1 LGLAV
6 AGALL
11 GGLGSLL
18 SPKKYETHTSF
29 ISVGSASIRLPAGLA
44 GLAGVAQSAGLAI
57 SLGGGE
63 SQPLSPYFFGDLV
76 TSDALLMQ
84 LAVAPFRQ
92 PNAADGRTAPLG
104 ELLHVGGRSQT
115 DSLVRAVKRL
125 RRAFTVEIQS
135 RTGVVTV
142 TFTNHDPDLAK
153 AVVERLTELLNNFV
167 RHDLQTRAGDQR
179 RFLETRVAAQ
189 RDSMLVRQQLLRQ
202 FLETNRDYRNSPT
215 LVFREAQ
222 LRQELEFQ
230 QELGISLARSLEEAR
245 LNELRDIP
253 VLSVIDHPI
262 RPPRPSSPK
271 PLWTSLGFAIFA
283 PLLWLTWL
291 LLARA
296 TGWDLGR
303 QSSVRLQGC

>member
-104 ELLHVGGRSQT
+104 ELLHVGADR
-115 DSLVRAVKRL
+115 KR
-125 RRAFTVEIQS
+125 TVS
-135 RTGVVTV
+135 
-142 TFTNHDPDLAK
+142 
-153 AVVERLTELLNNFV
+153 
-167 RHDLQTRAGDQR
+167 
-179 RFLETRVAAQ
+179 
-189 RDSMLVRQQLLRQ
+189 S
-202 FLETNRDYRNSPT
+202 
-215 LVFREAQ
+215 
-222 LRQELEFQ
+222 
-230 QELGISLARSLEEAR
+230 AR
-245 LNELRDIP
+245 
-253 VLSVIDHPI
+253 
-262 RPPRPSSPK
+262 
-271 PLWTSLGFAIFA
+271 
-283 PLLWLTWL
+283 
-291 LLARA
+291 
-296 TGWDLGR
+296 
-303 QSSVRLQGC
+303 